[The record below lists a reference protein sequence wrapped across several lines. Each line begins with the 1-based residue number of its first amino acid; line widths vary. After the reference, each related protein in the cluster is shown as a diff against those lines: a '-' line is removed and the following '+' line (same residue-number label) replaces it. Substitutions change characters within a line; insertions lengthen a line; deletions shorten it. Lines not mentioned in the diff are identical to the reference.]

1 MLLPADWILS
11 FRQVEQIGWDDCLF
25 FLLQKQRWALPL
37 LSFTLLLPIFLLHL
51 SITELDWS
59 SHSCW
64 PSHCQSSSFSRRCT
78 DGPPQV
84 PAWKTA
90 DLRGTSCLINSSHKC
105 ESFPRWDWYT
115 PPFASLASRDI
126 RPCTSRVFWKFWH
139 NLLKHRIRLWYSSE
153 DSLAFHVAV
162 P

>member
-1 MLLPADWILS
+1 MFPPADWILT
-11 FRQVEQIGWDDCLF
+11 FRQVEQIGWDDGLF
-25 FLLQKQRWALPL
+25 FLLQKHERCPHCTFLHFAFTYFSLASFNNCIRWVY
-37 LSFTLLLPIFLLHL
+37 
-51 SITELDWS
+51 
-59 SHSCW
+59 SCW
-64 PSHCQSSSFSRRCT
+64 QSHCQSSSFSIRCT

-105 ESFPRWDWYT
+105 ERFPRWDWYT

-126 RPCTSRVFWKFWH
+126 RPCTSRVFWKFRH

-153 DSLAFHVAV
+153 DSLAFHVAA